1 MKVANLLAQDMVLPD
16 LESRDRDGAL
26 REMVGFLKKNHR
38 IGKEKELYEKL
49 CQREE
54 LGSTAIGDG
63 VAIPHCKIKSVKNPL
78 IMLAISREGVDF
90 HAPDG
95 SLSHIFFIVVSSPET
110 PSLNLQI
117 LAAVAHLVRKADAL
131 FERMMGSGDAV
142 SLVSIIREEESRINE

>member
-1 MKVANLLAQDMVLPD
+1 MKVANLLVQDMVLPD
-16 LESRDRDGAL
+16 LESRERDEVL
-26 REMVGFLKKNHR
+26 REMVGFLKKSNR

-49 CQREE
+49 LQREE

-63 VAIPHCKIKSVKNPL
+63 VAIPHCKIKSVKDPL
-78 IMLAISREGVDF
+78 IMLAISRRGVDF

-95 SLSHIFFIVVSSPET
+95 SPSHIFFVVVSSPEN

-131 FERMMGSGDAV
+131 VERMLGSRDAA
-142 SLVSIIREEESRINE
+142 SLVDIIREEENRINE

>member
-1 MKVANLLAQDMVLPD
+1 VKVANLLVQEMVLPD

-26 REMVGFLKKNHR
+26 REMVGFLKKKNR
-38 IGKEKELYEKL
+38 IGREKDLYEKL

-78 IMLAISREGVDF
+78 IMLAVSRDGVDF
-90 HAPDG
+90 HAEDG
-95 SLSHIFFIVVSSPET
+95 TPSHIFFVVISSPEN

-117 LAAVAHLVRKADAL
+117 LAAVAHLVRKADTLFDRLMECRDSAAL
-131 FERMMGSGDAV
+131 V
-142 SLVSIIREEESRINE
+142 NIIREEENRINE